1 MANITSISGM
11 RDYIKSQLGHP
22 VITVEI
28 SDDQLDWIISDTA
41 EIINRYMYGE
51 ASHKDFVSITL
62 SAGQKEYNL
71 SGENVND
78 AIDILLTSTIDGG
91 INSLFTPSNVIL
103 GGNSDIIHNISEFQ
117 LMDYE
122 MAMMY
127 LKLID
132 NEFAVKYRIDYIQ
145 SQQKLLILP
154 TPDQD
159 LTGYLEVYKKETAE
173 NLYNNI
179 LFKKL
184 CIAEAKILWGSI
196 LSKYS
201 VQLPG
206 GGTVNGD
213 AIKSDG
219 KEEKEKIMERV
230 ESEGE
235 PIDFFIG

>member
-1 MANITSISGM
+1 MANITSVSGM
-11 RDYIKSQLGHP
+11 RDYIKIKLGHP

-28 SDDQLDWIISDTA
+28 SDDQLDWIISDSA
-41 EIINRYMYGE
+41 EIVNRYMYGE
-51 ASHKDFVSITL
+51 ASYKDFVAINL
-62 SAGQKEYNL
+62 SAGQSEYDL
-71 SGENVND
+71 SGENIND
-78 AIDILLTSTIDGG
+78 SIDILLTNTVDGG
-91 INSLFTPSNVIL
+91 INSLFTPSNAIL

-122 MAMMY
+122 MSMMY

-154 TPDQD
+154 TPDED
-159 LTGYLEVYKKETAE
+159 MSGYLEVYKKETAE

-179 LFKKL
+179 LFKTL
-184 CIAEAKILWGSI
+184 CIAEAKILWGGI

-206 GGTVNGD
+206 GGSINGD

-219 KEEKEKIMERV
+219 KEEKEKVMEKI

-235 PIDFFIG
+235 PTDFFIG